1 MLHYLWLT
9 GVRMNKYEKGQP
21 VMGAKHNKW
30 HLEMQDLRSLKINFY
45 LKAEMLESTRPFNLA
60 RFAGVCEV
68 KESNFISIIAEYV
81 SATS

>member
-1 MLHYLWLT
+1 
-9 GVRMNKYEKGQP
+9 
-21 VMGAKHNKW
+21 
-30 HLEMQDLRSLKINFY
+30 MQDLHSLKINFY

-68 KESNFISIIAEYV
+68 KESNLISIIAEYV